1 MGFFHLRDE
10 TCKVILPVTSM
21 SAKLTE
27 SGHKVTNWGVNWLK
41 MKVHSLAS
49 SLHLWKE
56 TQLHDKKLF
65 PPLFQNGFIWQTF
78 LPYFVLILLNVS
90 HGRIYV
96 SDSQVL
102 HSTRRRNDFHFHN
115 SEFCICFW
123 AIFFAISCLLE
134 WFEFSQIEKAYQCLT
149 LWYI

>member
-1 MGFFHLRDE
+1 MRLVRSS
-10 TCKVILPVTSM
+10 CLSPPCQLSWPNLVT
-21 SAKLTE
+21 KLLTE
-27 SGHKVTNWGVNWLK
+27 ESIGLR
-41 MKVHSLAS
+41 
-49 SLHLWKE
+49 WKC
-56 TQLHDKKLF
+56 THWPLPFIFGKRLNSMTKNF
-65 PPLFQNGFIWQTF
+65 SPPLFQNGFIWQTF

-102 HSTRRRNDFHFHN
+102 HSTIRRNDFHFHN

-123 AIFFAISCLLE
+123 VIFFVISCLLE
-134 WFEFSQIEKAYQCLT
+134 WFEFSQIEKAYQCIT